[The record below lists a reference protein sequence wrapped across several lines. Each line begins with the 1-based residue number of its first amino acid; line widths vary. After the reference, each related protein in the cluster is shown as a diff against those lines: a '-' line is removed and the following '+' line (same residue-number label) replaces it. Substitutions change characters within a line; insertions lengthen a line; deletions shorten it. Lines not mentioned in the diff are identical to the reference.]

1 MSYKPQIQ
9 NVFLLSLLCLIFFSN
24 CQKKTDREDSTPFT
38 LIALTTP
45 AIVSNAAL
53 EIVSPRQG
61 ERTGEKIETYFA
73 LAGFDLSSEGP
84 HLHMMLDDGD
94 IREHYNSN
102 APVMFEDLSNG
113 PHVLRAFLVDENH
126 LSNKSSRTFD
136 IVQFYVNEVAG
147 SLPIDES
154 QPMLLLNVPSGGHE
168 YTGERDVL
176 LDFWLSNARLGTY
189 DYKIKYMLDG
199 HEGTLS
205 LWKSSVIT
213 GLSEGK
219 HKLIL
224 DLVDPNGKI
233 VLGNFNHTVRTFLIE
248 H

>member
-1 MSYKPQIQ
+1 MSYKAQIQ
-9 NVFLLSLLCLIFFSN
+9 NVFFLSLFCLLFVIN
-24 CQKKTDREDSTPFT
+24 CQKKMDREDSAPFT
-38 LIALTTP
+38 LMALTTP
-45 AIVSNAAL
+45 AKVSNAAM

-61 ERTGEKIETYFA
+61 EITGEKIETYFA
-73 LAGFDLSSEGP
+73 LAGFELSSEGP

-94 IREHYNSN
+94 ITEHYDSKS
-102 APVMFEDLSNG
+102 PVVFEDLSDG

-136 IVQFYVNEVAG
+136 MVQFYVNEEAG

-168 YTGERDVL
+168 YTSEGDVL
-176 LDFWLSNARLGTY
+176 LDFWLSNAILGTY
-189 DYKIKYMLDG
+189 DYKIKYSLDG

-205 LWKSSVIT
+205 LWNSSVIT

-224 DLVDPNGKI
+224 DLIDPNGKI